1 MKKGTL
7 LTDILMGIGSIVLVI
22 SFWSVVPA

>member
-7 LTDILMGIGSIVLVI
+7 LVDILMMIGSISLVL

>member
-7 LTDILMGIGSIVLVI
+7 LTDILMAIGSIVLVM
-22 SFWSVVPA
+22 SFWALVPA